1 MILDEA
7 LIHGYQTPLLVIK
20 FNYYTLNNCNY
31 YKYFAIR
38 FAFLYDLGNR
48 ITYQTIVIKKNYRRN
63 IIIWVLEREYLSRIN

>member
-20 FNYYTLNNCNY
+20 FNYYTLKNYNY

-48 ITYQTIVIKKNYRRN
+48 INHQ
-63 IIIWVLEREYLSRIN
+63 IIIIKRNLQGEYYYMGVRKGVFV

>member
-20 FNYYTLNNCNY
+20 FNYYTLKNYNY

-38 FAFLYDLGNR
+38 FAFLYDLGTR
-48 ITYQTIVIKKNYRRN
+48 INHQTIIIKRN
-63 IIIWVLEREYLSRIN
+63 LQGEYYYMGVRKGVFV